1 MRLID
6 AKKSEIYAKEA
17 FKDWPVI
24 MGDVIRMIRKQP
36 TIDAVPVVRC
46 RDCKK
51 YHERLGWCNEHS
63 HFKDAE
69 GEFCHPWESA
79 EWKMFDP
86 DYFCADG
93 ERKDGDT

>member
-6 AKKSEIYAKEA
+6 ADELLNREESFFDRAECLVLRYAVEKS
-17 FKDWPVI
+17 
-24 MGDVIRMIRKQP
+24 P

-93 ERKDGDT
+93 ERKDGDS